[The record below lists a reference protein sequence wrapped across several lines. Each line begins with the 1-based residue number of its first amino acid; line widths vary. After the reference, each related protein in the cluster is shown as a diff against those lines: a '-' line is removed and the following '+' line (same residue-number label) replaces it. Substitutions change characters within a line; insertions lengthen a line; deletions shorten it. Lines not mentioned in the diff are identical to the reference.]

1 MSVILSI
8 FLGIVQGVSEF
19 LPISSSGHLSIFQNI
34 FNMDYSDN
42 DHLFFHVLLHLGT
55 LISLCVA
62 YREDLK
68 SMVSDTFDYL
78 RRRAESEPDS
88 DEPLKPT
95 VRTVVFV
102 LVGTIPL
109 IPMVIFYRHLSRLF
123 YNTGFIGIMLLIT
136 GGLLFVSDRYI
147 TTGTKRETTMT
158 LRDAIIIGLV
168 QAVALIP
175 GLSRSGTTI
184 AVGLARG
191 LNRNFAVRFSLFL
204 SIPAVVGAMIWE
216 LFSVIVNGFDVSLL
230 PAYLVGFVF
239 AAVVG
244 YFSVQFLRR
253 IVAKKGHFGRFAY
266 YCWGVGALTIILSL
280 ALRA

>member
-1 MSVILSI
+1 MSI
-8 FLGIVQGVSEF
+8 FLGIVQGVTEF
-19 LPISSSGHLSIFQNI
+19 LPISSSGHLSIFQNL
-34 FNMDYSDN
+34 FNLDYSDN

-62 YREDLK
+62 YRAELK
-68 SMVSDTFDYL
+68 SMVVDTLDHL

-88 DEPLKPT
+88 DEPLKPS

-109 IPMVIFYRHLSRLF
+109 LPMLIFYRHISRLF
-123 YNTGFIGIMLLIT
+123 YNTGFIGFALLVT

-147 TTGTKRETTMT
+147 KTGTKRETTMT
-158 LRDAIIIGLV
+158 LRDAIVIGLV
-168 QAVALIP
+168 QAVAIIP
-175 GLSRSGTTI
+175 GLSRSGSTI

-191 LNRNFAVRFSLFL
+191 LNRNFAVRFSLLL
-204 SIPAVVGAMIWE
+204 SIPAVVGAMVWE
-216 LFSVIVNGFDVSLL
+216 LFSVIVNGFDASLL

-244 YFSVQFLRR
+244 FFCVQLLRR
-253 IVAKKGHFGRFAY
+253 IVAKKGRFGNFAY
-266 YCWGVGALTIILSL
+266 YCWGVGVLTIILSL
-280 ALRA
+280 ALT

>member
-1 MSVILSI
+1 MSVLMSI
-8 FLGIVQGVSEF
+8 FLGIVQGVTEF
-19 LPISSSGHLSIFQNI
+19 LPISSSGHLSIFQNL
-34 FNMDYSDN
+34 FNLDYSDN

-62 YREDLK
+62 YRAELK
-68 SMVSDTFDYL
+68 SMVVDTLDHL

-88 DEPLKPT
+88 DEPLKPS

-109 IPMVIFYRHLSRLF
+109 LPMLIFYRHISRLF
-123 YNTGFIGIMLLIT
+123 YNTGFIGFALLVT

-147 TTGTKRETTMT
+147 KTGTKRETTMT
-158 LRDAIIIGLV
+158 LRDAIVIGLV
-168 QAVALIP
+168 QAVAIIP
-175 GLSRSGTTI
+175 GLSRSGSTI

-191 LNRNFAVRFSLFL
+191 LNRNFAVRFSLLL
-204 SIPAVVGAMIWE
+204 SIPAVVGAMVWE
-216 LFSVIVNGFDVSLL
+216 LFSVIVNGFDASLL

-244 YFSVQFLRR
+244 FFCVQLLRR
-253 IVAKKGHFGRFAY
+253 IVAKKGRFGNFAY
-266 YCWGVGALTIILSL
+266 YCWGVGVLTIILSL
-280 ALRA
+280 ALT